1 MDILKQF
8 ATDPD
13 LENKGTWLDLGDDAS
28 MRVLSVYSKEA
39 KAVLLRIEG
48 RNKKYART
56 GSPVPD
62 ALQIKND
69 RDLCCVLV
77 PEWKGVLLDDATLEC
92 TQENKE
98 TVFGDPRMRQLRQL
112 VIGFAVQAD
121 SYRADAEAADAK
133 NSKTASPLASN

>member
-1 MDILKQF
+1 MDILKRF
-8 ATDPD
+8 ATDPE
-13 LENKGTWLDLGDDAS
+13 LENNGTWLELGDDAS
-28 MRVLSVYSKEA
+28 MRVLSVYSKDA
-39 KAVLLRIEG
+39 KAAMLRIES
-48 RNKKYART
+48 RNKKYTRT

-62 ALQIKND
+62 ALQTKND
-69 RDLCCVLV
+69 RDLCCALV
-77 PEWKGVLLDDATLEC
+77 PEWKGVVLDGETLDC

-98 TVFGDPRMRQLRQL
+98 LVFGDPRMRQLRQL